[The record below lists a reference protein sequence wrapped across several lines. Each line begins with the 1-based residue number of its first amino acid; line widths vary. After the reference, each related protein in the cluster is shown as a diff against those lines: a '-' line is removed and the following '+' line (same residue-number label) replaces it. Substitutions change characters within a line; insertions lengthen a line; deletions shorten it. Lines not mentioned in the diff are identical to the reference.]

1 MIFKFPKVILNCG
14 GKRSATPLSQGVM
27 RTFCHEKYDRRCGML
42 VQSIRISLTLNGLTP
57 ALTLTLSPGE
67 RELGF
72 TSPENLFVLVADA
85 ACSLFAKEIA
95 LQPGTSA
102 PPTRGERFSL
112 SLGERAGVRAVVK
125 SNFSFRLK
133 SEPSSTRWF
142 FGKVRGLL
150 ALTLTLSPGER
161 GQAVRNFRS
170 SEVCSANAATNFQS
184 KRRTFLPLPGGAA
197 TAAMAGEGGRFN
209 QIYSLSSEIYFQ
221 IKTLGGV
228 QK

>member
-1 MIFKFPKVILNCG
+1 MLKFP
-14 GKRSATPLSQGVM
+14 SPLSQRVKQ
-27 RTFCHEKYDRRCGML
+27 TFRHEKRRRCCAMP
-42 VQSIRISLTLNGLTP
+42 VQSIKTFLTLNGLT
-57 ALTLTLSPGE
+57 
-67 RELGF
+67 
-72 TSPENLFVLVADA
+72 
-85 ACSLFAKEIA
+85 
-95 LQPGTSA
+95 
-102 PPTRGERFSL
+102 
-112 SLGERAGVRAVVK
+112 
-125 SNFSFRLK
+125 
-133 SEPSSTRWF
+133 
-142 FGKVRGLL
+142 L